1 MTVQDLI
8 AILSTFDPG
17 IAVVMPG
24 EQDEFCMVQSV
35 FLDLVRV
42 QDMEVM
48 LTDESDADRISVV
61 RLCGSDTI

>member
-1 MTVQDLI
+1 MTVQQLI
-8 AILSTFDPG
+8 DALSTFDRG
-17 IAVVMPG
+17 VAVVMPG
-24 EQDEFCMVQSV
+24 EKDEFCTVQSV

-61 RLCGSDTI
+61 RLFGSDTI

>member
-1 MTVQDLI
+1 MTVQQLI
-8 AILSTFDPG
+8 NALSTFDPG
-17 IAVVMPG
+17 VAVIMPG
-24 EQDEFCMVQSV
+24 ERDEFCMVQSV

-61 RLCGSDTI
+61 RLFGSDTI

>member
-1 MTVQDLI
+1 MTVQQLI
-8 AILSTFDPG
+8 NALSTFDPG

-24 EQDEFCMVQSV
+24 ERDEFCMVQSV

-61 RLCGSDTI
+61 RLFGSDTI